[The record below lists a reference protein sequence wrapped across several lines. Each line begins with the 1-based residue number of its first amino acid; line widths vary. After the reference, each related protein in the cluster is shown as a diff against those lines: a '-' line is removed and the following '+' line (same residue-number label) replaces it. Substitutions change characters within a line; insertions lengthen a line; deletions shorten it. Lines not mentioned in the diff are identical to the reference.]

1 MQKFYKKGM
10 FNSPIEDQ
18 KISLGYPRSLLLVN
32 IKGYLP
38 FYLVYAGDLYL
49 LLSVILGISAK
60 TQLLNR
66 QNFSL
71 PLLIPI
77 LGVHT

>member
-10 FNSPIEDQ
+10 FNSPTEDQ

-38 FYLVYAGDLYL
+38 FYLVYAG
-49 LLSVILGISAK
+49 G
-60 TQLLNR
+60 
-66 QNFSL
+66 
-71 PLLIPI
+71 LIFI
-77 LGVHT
+77 VECDFRHVC